1 MPLAARIALFP
12 VLVVVNIAL
21 AFAFSWIPGLIH
33 PILGWLAF
41 TPAYPSLFPPRV
53 WKDQFGCH
61 HR

>member
-41 TPAYPSLFPPRV
+41 IPAAIGGLFASASILFMG
-53 WKDQFGCH
+53 KD
-61 HR
+61 R